1 MLIALA
7 TAWHPRGELA
17 RLEHNLPLLKQAYSG
32 VSIALPPDANV
43 NIVRMLEFWPELTVT
58 VTPEWSWG
66 RYLAL
71 KNALTYPVQ
80 YIMYADLDRLLR
92 WVETQPAEWQQ
103 TIKALANQDFLIIGR
118 TERAYQTHPRAL
130 IETEAISN
138 RVTSYFLN
146 LEVDVSAGAKG
157 FSRQAAEFIAANCQ
171 GGQALGTDA
180 EWPIL
185 LKRAGFRLDTVFV
198 NGLDWETADRYQ
210 TQPADSQIQA
220 TQAAAYDADPSSW
233 SHRVNVAQEIIQA
246 AIAAQNRILPPREY
260 EPDL

>member
-1 MLIALA
+1 MQVALA
-7 TAWHPRGELA
+7 TAWHPRGELT
-17 RLEHNLPLLKQAYSG
+17 RLEHNLPLLQQAYSG
-32 VSIALPPDANV
+32 ISIALPPDANV
-43 NIVRMLEFWPELTVT
+43 NIIRVLESWTEMTVT

-71 KNALTYPVQ
+71 KNALTYPVPN
-80 YIMYADLDRLLR
+80 IMYADLDRLLR
-92 WVETQPAEWQQ
+92 WVETQPDEWQH
-103 TIKALANQDFLIIGR
+103 TIKAFANQDFLIIGR
-118 TERAYQTHPRAL
+118 TEKAYHTHPRSL

-157 FSRQAAEFIAANCQ
+157 FSRHAAEFIAANCR

-198 NGLDWETADRYQ
+198 NGLDWESADRYQ

-220 TQAAAYDADPSSW
+220 TQAAAYDADPSNW
-233 SHRVNVAQEIIQA
+233 SHRVKVAQEIIQA
-246 AIAAQNRILPPREY
+246 AIIAQNRVLPTR
-260 EPDL
+260 D